1 MVFKHA
7 LSAYKKRI
15 ERRDETMKLLSF
27 EVDGSPSFGAWID
40 NGIVNLKPRLNH
52 KFADLL
58 SVLQAGA
65 LAEIATVLE
74 GAKPDFTADG
84 ITFLPVIPKPPKI
97 ICIGINYEEHRTEIQ
112 REPTAKPPVFAR
124 FSNSQLGHS
133 GVIPVPP
140 ESEKLDYEGEIA
152 VVIGKA
158 GRRIALDRVWEHIAG
173 YAPYND
179 ASVRD
184 WQGHTHQWTPG
195 KNFWHTGAFG
205 PWMSTADE
213 FGDDPLFHL
222 STRLNGVEVQ
232 RATSRQM
239 IFSIAELITYCS
251 TFTALEPGDV
261 IVTGTPGG
269 VGVRRKPQL
278 FMKHGDVVEVEISE
292 IGVLRNVVETET

>member
-1 MVFKHA
+1 
-7 LSAYKKRI
+7 
-15 ERRDETMKLLSF
+15 MKLLSF
-27 EVDGSPSFGAWID
+27 EVEGSPRFGVWKD
-40 NGIVNLKPRLNH
+40 GGVVDMTRRLGG
-52 KFADLL
+52 KYPDLL

-65 LAEIATVLE
+65 LADIAAALE
-74 GAKPDFTADG
+74 GATPDFAPES
-84 ITFLPVIPKPPKI
+84 ITFLPVIPRPPKI
-97 ICIGINYEEHRTEIQ
+97 LCIGINYEEHRSEIG
-112 REPTAKPPVFAR
+112 REPSLKPPVFAR
-124 FSNSQLGHS
+124 FSNSQVGHL
-133 GVIPVPP
+133 GVIPLPP
-140 ESEKLDYEGEIA
+140 ESDKLDYEGEIA
-152 VVIGKA
+152 VIIGKA
-158 GRRIALDRVWEHIAG
+158 GRRIPADQVWAHVAG

-195 KNFWHTGAFG
+195 KNFWRSGGFG

-213 FGDDPLFHL
+213 FGDDPELHL
-222 STRLNGVEVQ
+222 STRLNGMEVQ

-251 TFTALEPGDV
+251 TFTELEPGDV

-292 IGVLRNVVETET
+292 IGVLRNAIASEA

>member
-1 MVFKHA
+1 
-7 LSAYKKRI
+7 
-15 ERRDETMKLLSF
+15 MKLLSF
-27 EVDGSPSFGAWID
+27 EVEGAQRFGVWVEGGVID
-40 NGIVNLKPRLNH
+40 LTQRLGG
-52 KFADLL
+52 KFPDLL
-58 SVLQAGA
+58 SVLEAGA
-65 LAEIATVLE
+65 LQEVAAAVE
-74 GAKPDFTADG
+74 GAKPDFTPEQ
-84 ITFLPVIPKPPKI
+84 ITFLPVIPNPPKI
-97 ICIGINYEEHRTEIQ
+97 ICIGINYEEHRSETQ
-112 REPTAKPPVFAR
+112 REPTLKPPVFGR
-124 FSNSQLGHS
+124 FSNSQVGHQ
-133 GVIPVPP
+133 GVIPLPP

-152 VVIGKA
+152 VIIGKG
-158 GRRIALDRVWEHIAG
+158 GRRIPSDQVWKHVAG

-184 WQGHTHQWTPG
+184 WQGHTQQWTPG
-195 KNFWHTGAFG
+195 KNFWHTGGFG

-213 FGDDPLFHL
+213 FGDDPELHL

-251 TFTALEPGDV
+251 TFTELEPGDV

-292 IGVLRNVVETET
+292 IGVLRNVIEKEA

>member
-1 MVFKHA
+1 
-7 LSAYKKRI
+7 
-15 ERRDETMKLLSF
+15 MKLLSF
-27 EVDGSPSFGAWID
+27 EVQGSQRFGVWVAGGVVD
-40 NGIVNLKPRLNH
+40 MTQRLGGR
-52 KFADLL
+52 FPDLL
-58 SVLQAGA
+58 SVLQADA
-65 LAEIATVLE
+65 LPEIAAALE
-74 GAKPDFTADG
+74 GAKPDFALER
-84 ITFLPVIPKPPKI
+84 ITFLPVIPQPPKI
-97 ICIGINYEEHRTEIQ
+97 ICIGINYEEHRSEIG
-112 REPTAKPPVFAR
+112 REPSLKPPVFAR
-124 FSNSQLGHS
+124 FSNSQVGHLGT
-133 GVIPVPP
+133 IPLPP

-152 VVIGKA
+152 VIIGKA
-158 GRRIALDRVWEHIAG
+158 GRRIPSDQVWKHVAG

-195 KNFWHTGAFG
+195 KNFWRTGGFG

-213 FGDDPLFHL
+213 FGDDPELHL

-251 TFTALEPGDV
+251 TFTELEPGDV

-292 IGVLRNVVETET
+292 IGVLRNLIETDA

>member
-1 MVFKHA
+1 
-7 LSAYKKRI
+7 
-15 ERRDETMKLLSF
+15 MKLLSF
-27 EVDGSPSFGAWID
+27 EVEGSQRFGVWVEGGVVD
-40 NGIVNLKPRLNH
+40 LTQRLGG
-52 KFADLL
+52 KFPDLL
-58 SVLQAGA
+58 SVLQADA
-65 LAEIATVLE
+65 LPEIAAAIE
-74 GAKPDFTADG
+74 GAKPDFAPER
-84 ITFLPVIPKPPKI
+84 IVFLPVIPKPPKI
-97 ICIGINYEEHRTEIQ
+97 ICIGINYEEHRSEIG
-112 REPTAKPPVFAR
+112 REPSLKPPVFAR
-124 FSNSQLGHS
+124 FSNSQVGHL

-152 VVIGKA
+152 VIIGKA
-158 GRRIALDRVWEHIAG
+158 GRRIPLDQVWKHIAG

-195 KNFWHTGAFG
+195 KNFWRTGGFG

-213 FGDDPLFHL
+213 FGDDPELHL

-251 TFTALEPGDV
+251 TFTELEPGDV

-292 IGVLRNVVETET
+292 IGVLRNVIETEA

>member
-1 MVFKHA
+1 
-7 LSAYKKRI
+7 
-15 ERRDETMKLLSF
+15 MKLLSF
-27 EVDGSPSFGAWID
+27 EVQGSQRFGAWVEGGVVD
-40 NGIVNLKPRLNH
+40 LTYRLGD
-52 KFADLL
+52 KFPDLL

-65 LAEIATVLE
+65 LQEIAVAVE
-74 GAKPDFTADG
+74 GAKADFSAEQ

-97 ICIGINYEEHRTEIQ
+97 ICIGINYEEHRSETE
-112 REPTAKPPVFAR
+112 REPTLKPPVFGR
-124 FSNSQLGHS
+124 FSNSQVGHL
-133 GVIPVPP
+133 GVIALPP

-152 VVIGKA
+152 VIIGKA
-158 GRRIALDRVWEHIAG
+158 GRRIPADQVWKHVAG

-184 WQGHTHQWTPG
+184 WQGHTQQWTPG
-195 KNFWHTGAFG
+195 KNFWHTGGFG

-213 FGDDPLFHL
+213 FGDDPELHL

-292 IGVLRNVVETET
+292 IGVLRNVVEREA

>member
-1 MVFKHA
+1 
-7 LSAYKKRI
+7 
-15 ERRDETMKLLSF
+15 MKLLSF
-27 EVDGSPSFGAWID
+27 EVDGSQRFGVWVEGGVVD
-40 NGIVNLKPRLNH
+40 LTQRLRG
-52 KFADLL
+52 KYRDLL

-65 LAEIATVLE
+65 LPEIAAALE
-74 GAKPDFTADG
+74 NAKPDFAPER
-84 ITFLPVIPKPPKI
+84 IRFLPVIPNPPKI
-97 ICIGINYEEHRTEIQ
+97 ICIGINYEEHRSEIG
-112 REPTAKPPVFAR
+112 REPSLRPPVFGR
-124 FSNSQLGHS
+124 FSNSQIGHL
-133 GVIPVPP
+133 GVIPLPP

-152 VVIGKA
+152 VIIGKA
-158 GRRIALDRVWEHIAG
+158 GRRIPSDQVWKHVAG

-179 ASVRD
+179 ASIRD

-195 KNFWHTGAFG
+195 KNFWHTGGFG

-213 FGDDPLFHL
+213 FGEDPELHL

-251 TFTALEPGDV
+251 TFTELEPGDV

-278 FMKHGDVVEVEISE
+278 FMKHSDVVEVEISE
-292 IGVLRNVVETET
+292 IGVLRNVIKAEA

>member
-1 MVFKHA
+1 
-7 LSAYKKRI
+7 
-15 ERRDETMKLLSF
+15 MKLLSF
-27 EVDGSPSFGAWID
+27 EVDGSQRFGVWVGD
-40 NGIVNLKPRLNH
+40 GVVDLTQRLGSQYP
-52 KFADLL
+52 DLL

-65 LAEIATVLE
+65 LPEIAAVVKDV
-74 GAKPDFTADG
+74 KPDFTAER

-112 REPTAKPPVFAR
+112 REPTLKPPVFGR
-124 FSNSQLGHS
+124 FTNSQIGHLG
-133 GVIPVPP
+133 VNPAPP

-152 VVIGKA
+152 VIIGKA
-158 GRRIALDRVWEHIAG
+158 GRRIPLDQVWTHVAG

-195 KNFWHTGAFG
+195 KNFWRTGGFG

-213 FGDDPLFHL
+213 FGDDPELHL

-251 TFTALEPGDV
+251 TFTELEPGDV

-269 VGVRRKPQL
+269 VGVRRKPPL
-278 FMKHGDVVEVEISE
+278 FMKDGDVVEVEISE
-292 IGVLRNVVETET
+292 IGVLRNVVEREA